1 VNTYRGGT
9 NDPPNFENQCFAFVH
24 RSQAHALKGSYRAA
38 DGHIVMNEMIKT
50 GQVGDPESLAATA
63 VKATA
68 WFERSA
74 EVCFA

>member
-1 VNTYRGGT
+1 
-9 NDPPNFENQCFAFVH
+9 
-24 RSQAHALKGSYRAA
+24 LKGTYRAA

-63 VKATA
+63 GKATA